1 MCVCICICVPSN
13 SQRNWPLIVW
23 TIAQRIAEDKG
34 TGEKSEEVHKNGWSS
49 YIVSLAGFYRGDFV
63 ETNYNSVKSGFCVLL
78 LLKFKKIHMLFRIP
92 STNRI
97 IRLWEYSIAHATVKM
112 QISELLFVFSILFIF
127 LIWFPRLWRIFN
139 TF

>member
-34 TGEKSEEVHKNGWSS
+34 TGEKSEEVYKNGWSS
-49 YIVSLAGFYRGDFV
+49 YFVSLAGFYRGDFV

-78 LLKFKKIHMLFRIP
+78 ILKFEKIHMLFRIP

-97 IRLWEYSIAHATVKM
+97 IRLWEYSIVHATVKM
-112 QISELLFVFSILFIF
+112 QISELLIVVIIVFSILFY
-127 LIWFPRLWRIFN
+127 LSYLVP
-139 TF
+139 